1 MTAHQTKF
9 FKRKE
14 VSFPILLW
22 IFGVSTLLVLHLFG
36 VLSHAAPIADD
47 NKVTVDGVENVG
59 QYLTSLVLHA
69 PSSSQHITIQYDEK
83 IDALRVNGRI
93 NADALVIDA
102 AQTNN
107 NSSVQGN
114 TLFWWMANKVE
125 GPTSN
130 NLIIGGESNTINFA
144 TVNEHGIPGRLG
156 VSQGGNS
163 VVIASTKWEIR
174 TSDNVLNIGT
184 TNSSFSNKTEN
195 VAAIGWQVIVQNAQN
210 SLALWAGKKTLA
222 SNAML
227 LGKSINAGGKSQ
239 IFVWSDADAE
249 FRPEQSSAFYV
260 NTTNGFGLNTT
271 TPKTKLDLGNA
282 GALRVVRTTPKDCSQ
297 SSAGMTSYAGRVF
310 CGCNGKEW
318 VPLSSD
324 MTPKKVAAC
333 KSLMVK
339 SCVGNLNTDLN
350 ATNKWV
356 ASASP
361 QWNQESEQWEPIG
374 WKYSSKDKLDA
385 CEYNCKIWFHPGAN
399 DPEGWLQ
406 IWACKACSEVTN
418 KFKWKTAGTGDDNC
432 DFTCKASFK
441 YTNSST
447 QRTCSDCEV
456 GTYTENDNQDKVCKN
471 CNAPER
477 LSTGAI
483 SPAFWTHYYTFDT
496 KGTGKNACDF
506 TCDARYAYF
515 FNGKGKNDS
524 RDSLGADLGNQA
536 SDLGISVGRGK
547 GWKGGIGTNP
557 LPGQGT
563 SLGKEWVKMWASF
576 FPVSYNACVY
586 CKVGTWSAGWKS
598 KECTNCTNK
607 PEQIEYS
614 VNNVNYSLSNFSSY
628 TSNGSANDCEWKCDA
643 SKGLEKNGNLC
654 KCRSNQHL
662 EWGKCIA
669 NSTRAHCAN
678 PAPANDEGVI
688 KGKSDYDR
696 QWIGERNRGS
706 RSVTHSWTYRENV
719 SSPGICQWS
728 CKTGYERSGN
738 TCVKKAVPVN
748 GACAQNV
755 TVPIDGTKLVDYA
768 QANSWLFC
776 SPGTLINPII
786 LNGKLEWK
794 CKGVNGW
801 ATSPTCRVSCPA
813 NYTLQNGACIK
824 PAAQYEWKCIEV
836 KKEGYC
842 SLPMENPNPHW
853 SLGGSHGEGNST
865 PHKWCFFST
874 KEDCEKNRC
883 QWYSGSNPLS
893 LEKVPVCADKSAPN
907 DRTKDSKNREV
918 DCKGPIP
925 DCWSKVPQLGCE
937 SEDHTTVDI
946 GFPRQVNFVN
956 CKNIGVNCGSELER
970 RKWISDETTYYYF
983 IWKYW
988 GDILYVPIYYY
999 VSHPDAGVEWE
1010 LEINADVWNSEGVEN
1025 TTWTYYV
1032 KTNKKGKIWLAFM
1045 QIPFDKQINKF
1056 GSRYERMP
1064 CNTSSESL
1072 WGCRITIKNAKLK
1085 LPIIL
1090 NKDPRCWNCVLDYG
1104 EKKCMPL
1111 QSSLWLQYGDPS
1123 LKWFYCPY
1131 RTVAGRKVLT
1141 CPTFK
1146 SEEQTEWREVLAWN
1160 RLSVAKSRG
1169 MSNRW
1174 NKPLWISLNLS
1185 GSPEFKWVWQ
1195 DFWDDTLSQNVCLTN
1210 HKTWLG
1216 KCVPVMETDLLPP
1229 WEVEYSPF
1237 EINLNSTSGN
1247 NYHVSINLDRRFK
1260 EIKGIINERGEI
1272 FKDWNNINKLYQANG
1287 WSLCKI
1293 TKEGYCDSKLQWIDC
1308 DFVANGHSESECRA
1322 LSSDPYSCK
1331 NKYFCALKHKN

>member
-36 VLSHAAPIADD
+36 VFSHAAPIADD

-114 TLFWWMANKVE
+114 ALFWWMANKVG

-130 NLIIGGESNTINFA
+130 NLIVGGESNTINFA
-144 TVNEHGIPGRLG
+144 TTYDGIAGRFG

-163 VVIASTKWEIR
+163 VVVGSTKSEIR
-174 TSDNVLNIGT
+174 TSDNVLSMGT

-195 VAAIGWQVIVQNAQN
+195 VAAIGGQVIAQAAKN

-249 FRPEQSSAFYV
+249 FSPEQSSAFYV

-271 TPKTKLDLGNA
+271 TPRTKLDLGNA

-614 VNNVNYSLSNFSSY
+614 VNNVKYSLSNFSSY

-643 SKGLEKNGNLC
+643 SKGLEKHGNLC
-654 KCRSNQHL
+654 KCRSNEHL
-662 EWGKCIA
+662 EWGKCSA
-669 NSTRAHCAN
+669 NTMKAHCTN

-696 QWIGERNRGS
+696 QWIGDRNRGS

-768 QANSWLFC
+768 QAFC
-776 SPGTLINPII
+776 SPGTLVGPVISK
-786 LNGKLEWK
+786 GKLEWE
-794 CKGVNGW
+794 CKGINGW
-801 ATSPTCRVSCPA
+801 ATSPTCHVSCPA
-813 NYTLQNGACIK
+813 NYTLQNGAC
-824 PAAQYEWKCIEV
+824 V
-836 KKEGYC
+836 
-842 SLPMENPNPHW
+842 
-853 SLGGSHGEGNST
+853 
-865 PHKWCFFST
+865 
-874 KEDCEKNRC
+874 
-883 QWYSGSNPLS
+883 
-893 LEKVPVCADKSAPN
+893 
-907 DRTKDSKNREV
+907 
-918 DCKGPIP
+918 
-925 DCWSKVPQLGCE
+925 
-937 SEDHTTVDI
+937 
-946 GFPRQVNFVN
+946 
-956 CKNIGVNCGSELER
+956 
-970 RKWISDETTYYYF
+970 
-983 IWKYW
+983 
-988 GDILYVPIYYY
+988 
-999 VSHPDAGVEWE
+999 
-1010 LEINADVWNSEGVEN
+1010 
-1025 TTWTYYV
+1025 
-1032 KTNKKGKIWLAFM
+1032 
-1045 QIPFDKQINKF
+1045 
-1056 GSRYERMP
+1056 
-1064 CNTSSESL
+1064 
-1072 WGCRITIKNAKLK
+1072 
-1085 LPIIL
+1085 
-1090 NKDPRCWNCVLDYG
+1090 
-1104 EKKCMPL
+1104 
-1111 QSSLWLQYGDPS
+1111 
-1123 LKWFYCPY
+1123 
-1131 RTVAGRKVLT
+1131 
-1141 CPTFK
+1141 K
-1146 SEEQTEWREVLAWN
+1146 SENFSCENVQIKVRKGCGWAWVGDEW
-1160 RLSVAKSRG
+1160 
-1169 MSNRW
+1169 SNSCRASIE
-1174 NKPLWISLNLS
+1174 KISLNGKNINDKIKSIS
-1185 GSPEFKWVWQ
+1185 GKISGFIRQKDWPNQNHYQEEIVDKKFSVSIWEEFESSFDECYLPGCERQSDWS
-1195 DFWDDTLSQNVCLTN
+1195 WDYVAHVLTKDGTEFECPASDQSYFCLNLPVNAVANNDRDPISSDKNYFYSTN
-1210 HKTWLG
+1210 TSEICSFQCKKEYTYKSG
-1216 KCVPVMETDLLPP
+1216 KCVKQDIAEEADVTVKLKWENP
-1229 WEVEYSPF
+1229 WQSYLSCMVRIKVEWKSSSYGPF
-1237 EINLNSTSGN
+1237 QRRLEFKHNWGGEYIANLKEHYPNLKIKKWDVVKIQKVDCSGN
-1247 NYHVSINLDRRFK
+1247 KINNKWPQWESREDCKSTGQMRF
-1260 EIKGIINERGEI
+1260 
-1272 FKDWNNINKLYQANG
+1272 YP
-1287 WSLCKI
+1287 CKI
-1293 TKEGYCDSKLQWIDC
+1293 WHTINTS
-1308 DFVANGHSESECRA
+1308 
-1322 LSSDPYSCK
+1322 PYTIEVPLGDYRRS
-1331 NKYFCALKHKN
+1331 